1 MGRVGR
7 LLVVG
12 GVAAG
17 LSAAARARRAAPGLE
32 ITVIEQGAAISHA
45 ACGVPFVV
53 SGEVA
58 DPASLVPHTPESF
71 ANEHGV
77 RVLTRH
83 RATEIL
89 HSRRSLVVHDLEAG
103 GRKRI
108 EYDRLVL
115 ATGAE
120 AKIPFKVR
128 SNVEGLFTV
137 RNLDDALALTGWLE
151 GERPAEA
158 AVIGA
163 GIQGLEW
170 VDALLRRGLR
180 VTLIERRTEV
190 ATRCDRAI
198 GALVRE
204 RLGGRGVRVM
214 TGAAVEGIKTGSGRA
229 IRALATDGGKIEC
242 GVAVVACGVAPR
254 VELALTAGIILDP
267 CGAIAVDGT
276 MQTNVTG
283 IYAAGDCVCVPH
295 LVTGSPYYQP
305 TGALAVKTGRIA
317 GTNAAGKYAA
327 FSGALG
333 TQAVVAVDYE
343 LGVTGLNLAEAEL
356 LRLRPV
362 AVTVRAPERARYIG
376 AGDLTVHLVGDAGSG
391 RLIGAQLFGAR
402 GVVGRLG
409 TLTAAI
415 SARLPI
421 EELAML
427 DLPYAPKAS
436 PVWDPLHIAA
446 GELLK
451 KLKS

>member
-1 MGRVGR
+1 
-7 LLVVG
+7 
-12 GVAAG
+12 
-17 LSAAARARRAAPGLE
+17 
-32 ITVIEQGAAISHA
+32 
-45 ACGVPFVV
+45 
-53 SGEVA
+53 
-58 DPASLVPHTPESF
+58 
-71 ANEHGV
+71 
-77 RVLTRH
+77 
-83 RATEIL
+83 
-89 HSRRSLVVHDLEAG
+89 
-103 GRKRI
+103 
-108 EYDRLVL
+108 L

-283 IYAAGDCVCVPH
+283 IYAAGDCICVPH